1 MKHKSLIK
9 KAIKKAGSQAELA
22 KRLGLSQQGVSYLLN
37 QATRVSGETAVA
49 IDRFTGGEVRKEDLR
64 PDIFG
69 SSR

>member
-1 MKHKSLIK
+1 MKHKPLIK

-22 KRLGLSQQGVSYLLN
+22 RRLGLSQQGVSYLLN
-37 QATRVSGETAVA
+37 HAPRVSSEVAVA
-49 IDRFTGGEVRKEDLR
+49 IDRYTGGEIRKEDLR